1 MTKQNIGFIGI
12 GNMGGPVSKNLKAA
26 GHHIVGYDIAG
37 TAERAPEGAT
47 VGRNAGDVAT
57 QSDIIMMSLPDGNIV
72 QEVTEEIIA
81 TNDRRTVT
89 IIDISTSGVAAARAA
104 SARCHDSEI
113 EFYDAPVSG
122 GVPGAVAGTISIMF
136 AGSEEAFER
145 LKPVLETIGKPFLVG
160 NEPGQGQAMKILNNF
175 LSATSMIAT
184 SEAIAFGEAV
194 GLDLQLIVDVLN
206 ESSGRNDAT
215 VTKFPK
221 SIIPKTYDRGFTA
234 KLLQKDID
242 LYRAAQDDAGT
253 ENRVSKEIV
262 EGFREFYNVDPEADI
277 TRIYPFVKDGK
288 G

>member
-26 GHHIVGYDIAG
+26 GYHIVGYDIAG

-194 GLDLQLIVDVLN
+194 GVDLQLIVDVLN

>member
-26 GHHIVGYDIAG
+26 GYHIVGYDIAG

-81 TNDRRTVT
+81 TNDRRTAT